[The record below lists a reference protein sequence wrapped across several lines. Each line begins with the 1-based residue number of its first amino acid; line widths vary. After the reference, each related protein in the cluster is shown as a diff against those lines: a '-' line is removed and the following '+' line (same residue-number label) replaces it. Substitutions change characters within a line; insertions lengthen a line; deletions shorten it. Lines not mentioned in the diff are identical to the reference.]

1 MKFLVEDVGVNRIN
15 AIHDPRNPKSG
26 AVMRKAGFT
35 FEAAKRQAGCNNQ
48 GICDHC
54 EYGYLAEDYFRD
66 KKHMAG
72 KQEPLSNLTYIE
84 NQPTSAKAIAD
95 LRKSVGWNGM
105 ESYYNN
111 PLMTSY
117 CHIACFDGEKL
128 VGYVDS
134 VSNGVTDAYI
144 QDLMVSPEYQGRG
157 IGTKLTNR
165 VIARLKERNIYMI
178 SVIYGDTELAPFYKR
193 FGFTQ
198 MLCGQMQTIEI
209 E

>member
-1 MKFLVEDVGVNRIN
+1 
-15 AIHDPRNPKSG
+15 
-26 AVMRKAGFT
+26 
-35 FEAAKRQAGCNNQ
+35 
-48 GICDHC
+48 
-54 EYGYLAEDYFRD
+54 
-66 KKHMAG
+66 
-72 KQEPLSNLTYIE
+72 
-84 NQPTSAKAIAD
+84 
-95 LRKSVGWNGM
+95 M

-144 QDLMVSPEYQGRG
+144 QDLMVSPEYTELR
-157 IGTKLTNR
+157 IGTKLPNL
-165 VIARLKERNIYMI
+165 INARLKERTIYKI
-178 SVIYGDTELAPFYKR
+178 SDLYGDTELAPFYKR